1 MTKKRK
7 ILFCAEAHWMPTG
20 FGTYTWEI
28 LSRLHATGKFEI
40 AEFSQ
45 FATVNHPEDR
55 ARWRL
60 YANAIKPDDPRT
72 KHYNAHPYN
81 VYGAWRFER
90 VLVDFKCDC
99 CVSFLDPWMML
110 YQYVSPLRPYFH
122 HILMPTVDSAP
133 QDEDWINMFST
144 ADDVFTYSDWA
155 VKTLKEQGG
164 DSINVH
170 CKTPPGT
177 DHNLFK
183 PLDKKSI
190 RKEMG
195 INPEWNIVGTVMRNQ
210 RRKLYP
216 DLLLAFK
223 KFLQICED
231 NGQSELA
238 NKTYMLWHTGY
249 PDAGWN
255 IPLIL
260 RESGIAHKVL
270 FSYVCGSCGHWHIS
284 TFKEMAAICPNCH
297 KTTMHLA
304 SVGKGLDRSLLP
316 KLYNLMDLY
325 IQYAVCLG
333 KNEEILTED
342 GWIPISNIKVG
353 QRVWTHKHQWKPV
366 LNVWKNLPK
375 SENKDIFKIDICGDY
390 HSLIATQ
397 NHEFYAVTQ
406 NEIMCSKGCN
416 IRTAIGTNL
425 RLNKNNIC
433 FDKTYEL
440 SELTV
445 GDMLVYPI
453 DDTTQDIESI
463 DWIVNTP
470 SIKETIDKD
479 KFIDNDNIF
488 NRYSMVDEDFCKF
501 IGLYVAD
508 GSSNLKR
515 GSIKITSHIKDID
528 NQNLAINIFNKLKG
542 HNRIL
547 GIRKY
552 KNRNANDVYIHS
564 HAHAQKLLG
573 WCKNHHDKQLPQWTL
588 HLPPNKQKSILQG
601 LFMGDGHFI
610 HKKNTSI
617 YCTTSYVLSEQIK
630 HILRRLRIN
639 YNVRMIDK
647 NKYNHS
653 DNYNRHTQYR
663 FEVSGDVKR
672 GEFISKRTNTQNIY
686 IDNYHLLKIK
696 NIQHSNYCED
706 VWNLDVEDDHSM
718 TTRIGVTKQCEGF
731 GMSIPEA
738 ASCSVPLM
746 VVNYSAMEDFVDTL
760 GATPI
765 TPFMFRELETHALR
779 ALPHNDECA
788 EKIYKFFTSSDEYR
802 KEKGNIAR
810 QGVIDNYSYDKTA
823 KIWENFLESV
833 PLKGQ
838 PWDSPPKFIPKQN
851 KIPELSN
858 DQLAKWIILEM
869 LKEPE
874 KLNTYYHSNLLYQLS
889 FGVVRQGRQMQSMSR
904 EVLMENLQSR
914 VGAKNYW
921 EQVRTG
927 QIVLPTE
934 DFIDYAHLKDE
945 I

>member
-7 ILFCAEAHWMPTG
+7 ILFCSEAHWMPTG

-60 YANAIKPDDPRT
+60 YANAIKPDDPRM

-90 VLVDFKCDC
+90 VLVDFRCDC
-99 CVSFLDPWMML
+99 CVSFLDPWMMS
-110 YQYVSPLRPYFH
+110 YQYASPLRPYFH

-155 VKTLKEQGG
+155 VKVLKEQGG
-164 DSINVH
+164 DAINVH

-231 NGQSELA
+231 NGQQELA
-238 NKTYMLWHTGY
+238 NTTYMLWHTGY

-284 TFKEMAAICPNCH
+284 TFKEMAAICPNCN

-304 SVGKGLDRSLLP
+304 SVGKGLDRNLLP

-325 IQYAVCLG
+325 IQYAV
-333 KNEEILTED
+333 
-342 GWIPISNIKVG
+342 
-353 QRVWTHKHQWKPV
+353 
-366 LNVWKNLPK
+366 
-375 SENKDIFKIDICGDY
+375 
-390 HSLIATQ
+390 A
-397 NHEFYAVTQ
+397 
-406 NEIMCSKGCN
+406 
-416 IRTAIGTNL
+416 
-425 RLNKNNIC
+425 
-433 FDKTYEL
+433 
-440 SELTV
+440 
-445 GDMLVYPI
+445 
-453 DDTTQDIESI
+453 
-463 DWIVNTP
+463 
-470 SIKETIDKD
+470 
-479 KFIDNDNIF
+479 
-488 NRYSMVDEDFCKF
+488 
-501 IGLYVAD
+501 
-508 GSSNLKR
+508 
-515 GSIKITSHIKDID
+515 
-528 NQNLAINIFNKLKG
+528 
-542 HNRIL
+542 
-547 GIRKY
+547 
-552 KNRNANDVYIHS
+552 
-564 HAHAQKLLG
+564 
-573 WCKNHHDKQLPQWTL
+573 
-588 HLPPNKQKSILQG
+588 
-601 LFMGDGHFI
+601 
-610 HKKNTSI
+610 
-617 YCTTSYVLSEQIK
+617 
-630 HILRRLRIN
+630 
-639 YNVRMIDK
+639 
-647 NKYNHS
+647 
-653 DNYNRHTQYR
+653 
-663 FEVSGDVKR
+663 
-672 GEFISKRTNTQNIY
+672 
-686 IDNYHLLKIK
+686 
-696 NIQHSNYCED
+696 
-706 VWNLDVEDDHSM
+706 
-718 TTRIGVTKQCEGF
+718 EGF
-731 GMSIPEA
+731 CLPLPEA

-760 GATPI
+760 GAIPI

-802 KEKGNIAR
+802 KDKGNIAR

-838 PWDSPPKFIPKQN
+838 SWDSPPKFIPKQN

-874 KLNTYYHSNLLYQLS
+874 KLNTYYHSNLLYQLN
-889 FGVVRQGRQMQSMSR
+889 FGVVRQGRQIQSMSR
-904 EVLMENLQSR
+904 DVLIESLQSR

-927 QIVLPTE
+927 QIILPTE